1 MKSRQSHGTGKP
13 KPNQG
18 LQHGRD
24 SAIQR
29 QLQRASDLNGNAKS
43 SKSLAASTRKPVT
56 ARSDSSERQRSSQ
69 KITALPR
76 SNRSNRPAASLPA
89 DTKTFQSVQDLI
101 AARKQLLIA
110 LYGQRSYSE
119 AMRTEYQTTLHDQDK
134 YWQLLSERRESYKA
148 DKELFQRLGAAIR
161 FHLDQTQRH
170 GSFKAHLLKC
180 AEAGTERQLFLV
192 KELGLRL
199 DAARLLSEHEVP
211 NAVTAAAKALH
222 AHLPAAA
229 KADKLALQGSKFIPT
244 FTPAGNGVA
253 TPSLNARKE
262 TLLASMEQLAGE
274 KLDPRVRAKRVQSLR
289 QQWQAISNSDHDYL
303 TQLDQSFTAAGEKA
317 FEPSRVYFAALAKK
331 LADNLAKRTELA
343 ESLRDFYAD
352 SDWERME
359 WKSVESMLGV
369 VKQQWQAHAPT
380 EREQT
385 RPVKSLFESSYTN
398 IESKL
403 SEQYDRNADE
413 ARRLIALMTS
423 LSRQAASSVSLEA
436 MLGIKN
442 QWQSIGVMRAGERTA
457 LKRELSDVTRI
468 AVANRKQQ
476 LHDLQVQRAA
486 VKQAR
491 SLISDVERA
500 TMLEG
505 EQLLDERDQV
515 SHLGKQ
521 FQTLVP
527 SLHAADHDLPRENLE
542 LMFKER
548 YARYF
553 AKAERML
560 AERRQRA
567 MEDFHEASR
576 LIGSAEVQFVTGAQG
591 NDLST
596 QASEYIQNVRFLPRH
611 GQALLL
617 NRLDFIRQTKE

>member
-1 MKSRQSHGTGKP
+1 MKSRQSHGTDRVD
-13 KPNQG
+13 PNKG

-29 QLQRASDLNGNAKS
+29 QLQRASETNGKTKS
-43 SKSLAASTRKPVT
+43 NKSLTTSKRKTVKTRTEAS
-56 ARSDSSERQRSSQ
+56 SRQRSSS
-69 KITALPR
+69 KIAALPR
-76 SNRSNRPAASLPA
+76 SNQSIRPTGNLLA

-110 LYGQRSYSE
+110 LYGQRGYSD

-134 YWQLLSERRESYKA
+134 YWQLLSERRDSYKA

-161 FHLDQTQRH
+161 FHIDQTQRH
-170 GSFKAHLLKC
+170 GSFRDHLLKC
-180 AEAGTERQLFLV
+180 ADAGTERQLFLV

-199 DAARLLSEHEVP
+199 DAARLLGEHEVP

-229 KADKLALQGSKFIPT
+229 KADKLAVQGSKLIPT
-244 FTPAGNGVA
+244 LTPAGKGVA

-262 TLLASMEQLAGE
+262 TLLASMEQLADE
-274 KLDPRVRAKRVQSLR
+274 KLNPRVRAQRVQSLR

-303 TQLDQSFTAAGEKA
+303 SQLEQNFTAAGEKA
-317 FEPSRVYFAALAKK
+317 FEPSRVYFSALAKK

-380 EREQT
+380 QREQT
-385 RPVKSLFESSYTN
+385 RPVKSLFESSYKN
-398 IESKL
+398 IEAKL
-403 SEQYDRNADE
+403 SQQYDRNADE

-442 QWQSIGVMRAGERTA
+442 QWQSIGVMRTGERDG
-457 LKRELSDVTRI
+457 LKRALADVTRI

-476 LHDLQVQRAA
+476 LQDLQVQRAA

-491 SLISDVERA
+491 SLIADIEKA
-500 TMLEG
+500 TALVG
-505 EQLLDERDQV
+505 EALLDERDKV
-515 SHLGKQ
+515 SDIGQQ
-521 FQTLVP
+521 FQTLTP
-527 SLHAADHDLPRENLE
+527 SLRSADNDLPRENLE

-591 NDLST
+591 NDLGA
-596 QASEYIQNVRFLPRH
+596 QASDYIQNVRFLPRH

-617 NRLDFIRQTKE
+617 NRLDFIQQAKE